1 MHPPPACTPMRT
13 HCTVVIDLGI
23 EIFAR
28 SGATGKI
35 RSSNGRG
42 SRTFGKTAEAL
53 ENLGMS
59 GGMFNTPK
67 YCAVLGLVFCTTE
80 SLFPFKSI

>member
-1 MHPPPACTPMRT
+1 MHPPPTCTSTRA
-13 HCTVVIDLGI
+13 HCAVVIDLGI
-23 EIFAR
+23 EIFSR

-59 GGMFNTPK
+59 GGMFNAPK
-67 YCAVLGLVFCTTE
+67 YLAVLGLVFCTTE
-80 SLFPFKSI
+80 SLFPLESI